1 LAHFGSEDV
10 RKYLFLYRGVTPETC
25 EAISDWHWSLG
36 MRVYDDGC
44 PVGVGRDVTPHG
56 LKPAEP
62 DSEEFTGFAIMMAE
76 DLGQATAIAQSCP
89 PAITVRIYE
98 QIPMCQHS
106 N

>member
-1 LAHFGSEDV
+1 LALFGGEDV

-44 PVGVGRDVTPHG
+44 PVGVGRDVKPYG
-56 LKPAEP
+56 LEP
-62 DSEEFTGFAIMMAE
+62 PGVDLEEFTGFAIMMAE

-89 PAITVRIYE
+89 SAITVRIYE
-98 QIPMCQHS
+98 QTPTCRHT